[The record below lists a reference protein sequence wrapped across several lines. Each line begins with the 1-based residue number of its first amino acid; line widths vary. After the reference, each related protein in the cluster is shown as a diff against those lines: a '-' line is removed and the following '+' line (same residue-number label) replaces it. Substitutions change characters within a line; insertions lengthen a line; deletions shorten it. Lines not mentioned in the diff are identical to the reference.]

1 MKKILF
7 PIFVNNKGGN
17 ILSTISICK
26 NLDKN
31 LFQITILLIG
41 FKNKRNIYKKIIQK
55 EKINIKY
62 LPFDKITKVLNL
74 NYIFSLFKFLRKNK
88 YDIIHTNDG
97 FLNLSF
103 SIVRLFI
110 KFNQILHIRNTDNS
124 KRNYLSFLVSNKI
137 ICISNFVYQKIPNFF
152 NYKKTVMYN
161 YVDQFNNDLKIN
173 KKHTKLINK
182 IKKKSFTFCVKYSCK
197 KKTNSIF
204 KNLEIFTNKRQYVFW
219 INVFHIR
226 FFSEKFIK

>member
-1 MKKILF
+1 MQE
-7 PIFVNNKGGN
+7 
-17 ILSTISICK
+17 
-26 NLDKN
+26 LDKN

-74 NYIFSLFKFLRKNK
+74 NYIFSLFKFLRKINMILFIQMM
-88 YDIIHTNDG
+88 D
-97 FLNLSF
+97 FNLSF

-137 ICISNFVYQKIPNFF
+137 ICISNFVYQKYKFF
-152 NYKKTVMYN
+152 
-161 YVDQFNNDLKIN
+161 
-173 KKHTKLINK
+173 
-182 IKKKSFTFCVKYSCK
+182 
-197 KKTNSIF
+197 
-204 KNLEIFTNKRQYVFW
+204 
-219 INVFHIR
+219 
-226 FFSEKFIK
+226 